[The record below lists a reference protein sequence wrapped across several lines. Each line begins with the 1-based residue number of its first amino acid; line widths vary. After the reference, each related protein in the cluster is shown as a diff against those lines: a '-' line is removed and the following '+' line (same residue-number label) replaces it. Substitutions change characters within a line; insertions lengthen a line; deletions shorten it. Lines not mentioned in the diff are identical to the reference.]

1 MAYRPHTGPGIRRP
15 VPLMPEYAP
24 KFPPIREVPELS
36 EPDDL
41 DDIDAFND
49 GEFFDSEQYN

>member
-1 MAYRPHTGPGIRRP
+1 
-15 VPLMPEYAP
+15 MPEYAP

>member
-1 MAYRPHTGPGIRRP
+1 MTAPD
-15 VPLMPEYAP
+15 PLP
-24 KFPPIREVPELS
+24 KFPPIREVPELL

-49 GEFFDSEQYN
+49 GAFFDLDTHN